1 MMFSLEE
8 QRGIEDL
15 IFGRVT
21 RFFFSQN
28 ITSLFY
34 NIILM
39 YLIKLILNLILFTVS
54 MVNMYKHLLQ
64 YS

>member
-1 MMFSLEE
+1 MFSLEE

-39 YLIKLILNLILFTVS
+39 YLIKLILNFILFTVS